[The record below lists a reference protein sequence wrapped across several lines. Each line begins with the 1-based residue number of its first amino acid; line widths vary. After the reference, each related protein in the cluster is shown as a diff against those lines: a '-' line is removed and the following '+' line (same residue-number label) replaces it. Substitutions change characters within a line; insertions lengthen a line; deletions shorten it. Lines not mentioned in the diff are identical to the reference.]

1 MSDRLSAHEEKAL
14 AYAQAH
20 LGAIAFIDRHLFEP
34 LDLERVARAAGYST
48 SEFSR
53 RFAAMQGESV
63 MAYVR
68 GRRLETAAARILADP
83 DARLIDLAIECGFTS
98 QAAFTRAF
106 TRAFGEAPGR
116 LRRCADDSPPQ
127 RRRRAG
133 PVASTPVLDERIE
146 QLPEL
151 ELFGMSA
158 RFTPANYVE
167 LAGLWERLV
176 ALRQAAGGSRRDE
189 NFAVFL
195 DREPGGTFEYFAAWR
210 AWSEAAPAPLE
221 RVTLPAGRYLVFR
234 HRLRE
239 GPLLPQLT
247 AGQEA
252 LDRVRRRE
260 GIAWDFERHPANFG
274 VVCRWIDHYL
284 PLDETARRVAPRPP
298 ATREPARTARTF
310 VLA

>member
-1 MSDRLSAHEEKAL
+1 MSDRLSAREEKAL

-20 LGAIAFIDRHLFEP
+20 LAAIAFIDRHLFEP
-34 LDLERVARAAGYST
+34 LDLESVARAAGYST

-53 RFAAMQGESV
+53 RFARMQGESV

-83 DARLIDLAIECGFTS
+83 QARLLDLAIECGFTS

-116 LRRCADDSPPQ
+116 RRRSADASPPQ
-127 RRRRAG
+127 RRRRTAPG
-133 PVASTPVLDERIE
+133 VNAPVFDERIE

-151 ELFGMSA
+151 VLVGMSA
-158 RFTPANYVE
+158 RFSPANYVE

-189 NFAVFL
+189 SFAVFS
-195 DREPGGTFEYFAAWR
+195 DREPGGAFEYFAAWR
-210 AWSEAAPAPLE
+210 AWSGAVPAPLE
-221 RVTLPAGRYLVFR
+221 RVALPAGRYLVFR
-234 HRLRE
+234 HHLGE

-252 LDRVRRRE
+252 IDRARHRV
-260 GIAWDFERHPANFG
+260 GVAWDFERYPANFG
-274 VVCRWIDHYL
+274 VVCRWVDHCL
-284 PLDETARRVAPRPP
+284 PLDEAARPVARP
-298 ATREPARTARTF
+298 ASGGQRSGAALHE
-310 VLA
+310 